1 MRKIGF
7 FSLVA
12 LVVSSQIGVGI
23 FMLPGRFAHYG
34 ALGLLGWV
42 VAGIGAML
50 LAFVF
55 GELSSNMPC
64 GGGPYAYVRQAFGN
78 TAAFFTGWAYWLISS
93 IGSVVLVI
101 VGVVY
106 LMSMITQCSATSILY
121 VQFVVISLVT
131 CLNCFGGSVAGK
143 MELLF
148 LVLKIVPMLAIP
160 IAGILFFNPDN
171 FIPFNPTVQA
181 WPCVLQK
188 VSLIAMWGFTGV
200 ESATIPAAS
209 VVNASKTIP
218 KAIFVGTILVIIIYL
233 TNGVGIMALV
243 PSEILQNSI
252 VSYSEASKILFQDQ
266 PPILSLILPVTVGI
280 TCIGNLNAWTLS
292 SSYVAYSL
300 ASDSLFPRIFL
311 KKNRFGA
318 PYVSLFLGY
327 LFIVLLTVLCMN
339 QNFKKGLM
347 VIIDMAV
354 VTFLIIYALCALA
367 FLKMLLLNKSH
378 PYKMVHLILG
388 LCALVFCC
396 WGVVSSG
403 ILSIGTSLA
412 LFVFGIPLYLHRFY
426 YSKSKS
432 A

>member
-1 MRKIGF
+1 MHKIGF
-7 FSLVA
+7 VSIVSLVMG
-12 LVVSSQIGVGI
+12 SQLGVGI
-23 FMLPGRFAHYG
+23 FMLPGRFAQYG
-34 ALGLLGWV
+34 SLGLFGWV
-42 VAGIGAML
+42 IAGVGAML

-55 GELSSNMPC
+55 AELC
-64 GGGPYAYVRQAFGN
+64 GKLPRSGGPHVYVRQAFGN
-78 TAAFFTGWAYWLISS
+78 AWAFFTGWGYWVISS
-93 IGSVVLVI
+93 ITNVTLVI
-101 VGVVY
+101 VGIEY
-106 LMSMITQCSATSILY
+106 LVEGCSPIMTLCLQITAL
-121 VQFVVISLVT
+121 SLGT
-131 CLNCFGGSVAGK
+131 CLNCFGIRASGK

-160 IAGILFFNPDN
+160 IAAILFFNPDN
-171 FIPFNPTVQA
+171 FVPFNPTVEA

-188 VSLIAMWGFTGV
+188 VSLLAVWSFIGV
-200 ESATIPAAS
+200 EAATTPAEV

-218 KAIFVGTILVIIIYL
+218 RAIFVGTILVIIIYL
-233 TNGVGIMALV
+233 TNSVGIMALV

-252 VSYSEASKILFQDQ
+252 APYSEASKILFPQGQ
-266 PPILSLILPVTVGI
+266 QSVYSLILPFAIGI
-280 TCIGNLNAWTLS
+280 TCLGSLNAWTLS

-318 PYVSLFLGY
+318 PYISLFLGY
-327 LFIVLLTVLCMN
+327 LLTTLFLIFCMN
-339 QNFKKGLM
+339 KSFKEGLM

-403 ILSIGTSLA
+403 VVSIVTSIA
-412 LFVFGIPLYLHRFY
+412 LFALGVPVYMHKI
-426 YSKSKS
+426 YSSKPKNS
-432 A
+432 

>member
-23 FMLPGRFAHYG
+23 FMLPGRFAQYG
-34 ALGLLGWV
+34 SLGLFGWV
-42 VAGIGAML
+42 IAGVGAML

-55 GELSSNMPC
+55 AELC
-64 GGGPYAYVRQAFGN
+64 GRLPRSGGPHVYVRQAFGD

-93 IGSVVLVI
+93 VGSVVLLL

-106 LMSMITQCSATSILY
+106 LMSMIVECSPATILY

-131 CLNCFGGSVAGK
+131 CLNCFGGSAVGK
-143 MELLF
+143 TELF
-148 LVLKIVPMLAIP
+148 FFVLKIIPIMAIP
-160 IAGILFFNPDN
+160 VAGILVFNPDH
-171 FIPFNPTVQA
+171 FIPFNPTLEP

-209 VVNASKTIP
+209 VINAAKMIP
-218 KAIFVGTILVIIIYL
+218 RAIFLGTILVITIYL
-233 TNGVGIMALV
+233 TNVVGIMALV

-252 VSYSEASKILFQDQ
+252 APYSEASKILFQGKW
-266 PPILSLILPVTVGI
+266 PILSLILPVTVGI

-318 PYVSLFLGY
+318 PYVSIFLGY
-327 LFIVLLTVLCMN
+327 LVIVLFTVFCMN
-339 QNFKKGLM
+339 QNFKEGLI

-367 FLKMLLLNKSH
+367 FLKIMLLDKSQK
-378 PYKMVHLILG
+378 YKTIRLLLG

-396 WGVVSSG
+396 WGVFSSG
-403 ILSIGTSLA
+403 LFSIVTGLGLFA
-412 LFVFGIPLYLHRFY
+412 LGIPMYVYRMY
-426 YSKSKS
+426 ISKCQNS
-432 A
+432 